1 MSSRWR
7 YHGRAQVLGL
17 FLQDTHYRNQFET
30 STSRGT
36 LNATARQQWEA
47 TLFGDAYKSAAP
59 STRPKYGV
67 VNYDHD
73 YLGCKRAR
81 TQYGKPTISDLYPR
95 ERLQPGRSG
104 DARWATGEA
113 FLVLQNVED
122 RVTFSWGDSGNLAN
136 AHGAAAAA
144 RGGGGGGGART
155 VCSNRPRFP

>member
-1 MSSRWR
+1 M
-7 YHGRAQVLGL
+7 LGL

-30 STSRGT
+30 NSSRGT

-47 TLFGDAYKSAAP
+47 TLFGDAYDSAAP

-122 RVTFSWGDSGNLAN
+122 RVTFSWGDSGNLA
-136 AHGAAAAA
+136 A

-155 VCSNRPRFP
+155 VCSNLPRFP